1 MAAGRA
7 PLFVTSAAVLLGGF
21 ACSTDIFDVTVNLA
35 AQTYT
40 MDFGTAT
47 GTIPTLTC
55 APGMPSVCQAES
67 RAAVTATTGPGN
79 VTIDFGCDPTTQRC
93 FAEGTARQTVQVDVL
108 QDPGFVTSVERHSA
122 WVVKS
127 VTLAYTVPTN
137 TLTFEVPKIDV
148 YVGPPG
154 TTTENDPGVAFVDS
168 TMPLPAGTT
177 IVDPPGQLNVAAG
190 SAARDL
196 IVNSVQSKQTLVFV
210 VVATPRIEAGA
221 PVPAGTLQLDVTP
234 TLGLGF

>member
-1 MAAGRA
+1 MAAA
-7 PLFVTSAAVLLGGF
+7 TLCVS
-21 ACSTDIFDVTVNLA
+21 ACSTDVFDVTVHLA
-35 AQTYT
+35 QQTYQ
-40 MDFGTAT
+40 MDFGSAT
-47 GTIPTLTC
+47 GTIPTVTC
-55 APGMPSVCQAES
+55 GAGKPSVCDTES

-79 VTIDFGCDPTTQRC
+79 VTVDFGCDPTTARC
-93 FAEGTARQTVQVDVL
+93 FAEATARQTVQVDVL
-108 QDPGFVTSVERHSA
+108 QDNDFVTKVERHSA

-137 TLTFEVPKIDV
+137 TLTFDVPKIDV

-154 TTTENDPGVAFVDS
+154 TMTENDTGVAFVDS

-177 IVDPPGQLNVAAG
+177 IVDPPGQLTVAAG

-196 IVNSVQSKQTLVFV
+196 IVNSVESKQTIVFV

-221 PVPAGTLQLDVTP
+221 PVPAGSLELDVQP
-234 TLGLGF
+234 SLGLGF